1 MSEEIENKSNSEE
14 PAGAAHLEPTA
25 EQPAVEQPVAEQPVA
40 EQPAGAAP
48 AQQATEQPATE
59 QPVAEQPG
67 AEQPGA
73 EPPVV
78 MQPAAEQPA
87 AQQSAA
93 EAPRK
98 ETDEEKAARRKAAFE
113 AKQAAKAAAAQA
125 AAEAAKAAQQTN
137 TASPA
142 ATADPAAADGTPA
155 GEPPAPTAPPSPSQ
169 PRLNRAV
176 ALLRELVA
184 EDAVEESYINEPND
198 HLPTLIIKNE
208 RWLQSAQLFLNHTE
222 LACNYLRNVS
232 GVDYETY
239 MEVVYY
245 PWNMDAREGYCIKVK
260 ADRDQPS
267 VASVTPVW
275 ETANWNEREIYDLLG
290 IDFPGHP
297 DLRRIMMPD
306 DWEGHPL
313 RKDYVPL
320 DPEV

>member
-1 MSEEIENKSNSEE
+1 MSEDNENKPSSSEQPANEAAAAPSE
-14 PAGAAHLEPTA
+14 PAA
-25 EQPAVEQPVAEQPVA
+25 EQPAVENSVA
-40 EQPAGAAP
+40 
-48 AQQATEQPATE
+48 EQPATE
-59 QPVAEQPG
+59 QP
-67 AEQPGA
+67 
-73 EPPVV
+73 
-78 MQPAAEQPA
+78 AAEQPV
-87 AQQSAA
+87 A

-125 AAEAAKAAQQTN
+125 AAEAAKAAQQAN
-137 TASPA
+137 AAPYAAAS
-142 ATADPAAADGTPA
+142 PAAADGASASEPS
-155 GEPPAPTAPPSPSQ
+155 EPPKPPSPSQ
-169 PRLNRAV
+169 PRLNRIV
-176 ALLRELVA
+176 TLLRELVA

-198 HLPTLIIKNE
+198 HLPTLVIKNE
-208 RWLQSAQLFLNHTE
+208 RWLQSAQLFRNHAE

-245 PWNMDAREGYCIKVK
+245 PWNMDTREGYCIKVK
-260 ADRDQPS
+260 ADREQPV
-267 VASVTPVW
+267 VASVTPIW